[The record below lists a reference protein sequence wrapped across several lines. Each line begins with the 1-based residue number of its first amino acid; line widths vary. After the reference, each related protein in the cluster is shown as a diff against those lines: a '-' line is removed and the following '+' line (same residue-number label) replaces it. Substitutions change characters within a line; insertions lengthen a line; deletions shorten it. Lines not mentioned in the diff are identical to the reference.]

1 MKEGA
6 FPISIQNDASSIG
19 QAGGFEKSTQ
29 LSPPHFLL
37 SHGYSQPDASLC
49 LGPQL
54 WDVLAGCSE
63 SWSPRHY
70 PHIIS
75 TWKLQ
80 GGPPQSRSFR
90 LTHLG
95 AHSNSLTYL
104 ILGCSPQ
111 LLGVSCFLLRHC
123 PHPQLCSPSQG
134 QGSLILGSCPAVG
147 LRPQNQLP
155 CPSWPCLATWSAR
168 TQVLASLW
176 PLLPRRSSASA
187 HWLL

>member
-1 MKEGA
+1 MPWSPALGC
-6 FPISIQNDASSIG
+6 
-19 QAGGFEKSTQ
+19 AGRLFWVLVSQT
-29 LSPPHFLL
+29 LSPHYLYL
-37 SHGYSQPDASLC
+37 EAS
-49 LGPQL
+49 G
-54 WDVLAGCSE
+54 
-63 SWSPRHY
+63 R
-70 PHIIS
+70 
-75 TWKLQ
+75 
-80 GGPPQSRSFR
+80 PPQSRSFR

-134 QGSLILGSCPAVG
+134 QGSLLLGSCPAVG

-187 HWLL
+187 HWLLWG